1 MLPVAA
7 ALFTTRVGR
16 TAGST
21 AAPPIG
27 DLAVGAA
34 SVGAGAAGAR
44 CVIVTA
50 VPAIVTVAIRS
61 APVFAATVNW
71 TVPLPLPV
79 APWEIV
85 MKLRVGKLSADLAG
99 ITDAVQRGGFTLL
112 DIAIPHLRALAGLPM
127 HHRDPF
133 DHLLI
138 AQAVT
143 EDALLVTED
152 RHAALYPV
160 RTVPCADANHPTG

>member
-1 MLPVAA
+1 MRLLLDTH
-7 ALFTTRVGR
+7 ALLWW
-16 TAGST
+16 
-21 AAPPIG
+21 
-27 DLAVGAA
+27 LADDPQLGQQ
-34 SVGAGAAGAR
+34 AR
-44 CVIVTA
+44 ALIANPGNDVLVSK
-50 VPAIVTVAIRS
+50 VS
-61 APVFAATVNW
+61 
-71 TVPLPLPV
+71 L
-79 APWEIV
+79 WEIV
-85 MKLRVGKLSADLAG
+85 VKLRVGKLSADLAG